1 MSSAGR
7 RTRSR
12 PYRQYIPK
20 MVISSDGGKTFHDGP
35 SNQSRFVGGQFVLAT
50 GRQTTVSESHR
61 YDYKH
66 GHFDGGGPFY
76 TDKVEYGGSPRT
88 VRLEK
93 GGNNKDLY
101 YTGPVYCPYPS
112 AAEFTSLAVDSNF
125 PARSEIDFDDLD
137 EDGATAIALCSPVN
151 PVSTLSQGFA
161 EGVREG
167 VPSIPGI
174 QTWKR
179 RTAIAKAAG
188 SEFLNV
194 EFGWLPLVGEV
205 SQVRDA
211 VRHHRDI
218 LNQYHRDEGR
228 NVRRE
233 FEFPVEKS
241 TVTVTGTGHA
251 TFPTEGNAFS
261 TAVGVP
267 LSERV
272 LTLETSV
279 RKWFSGAFTYGLP
292 SQSDSWGRAIG
303 IGSDADKLYGIALTP
318 DVIWELTPW
327 SWAIDW
333 FTNAGDVITNLTN
346 FELAGQIMRY
356 GYMMEEK
363 STRITAS
370 LKTCAMKG
378 AETKAGPSS
387 WVEHRSKV
395 RRPANPFGFGLT
407 GADLSPTQVLIA
419 AAVGISLL

>member
-1 MSSAGR
+1 MSSAGK

-12 PYRQYIPK
+12 PLKFAYSAKEIRK
-20 MVISSDGGKTFHDGP
+20 NGGKTFVGY
-35 SNQSRFVGGQFVLAT
+35 QSPAGNAVIAT

-61 YDYKH
+61 YDHVH

-76 TDKVEYGGSPRT
+76 TDKVEYGVSPRT

-93 GGNNKDLY
+93 GGNNAELW
-101 YTGPVYCPYPS
+101 YTGPVYCPFPS
-112 AAEFTSLAVDSNF
+112 SAEYTSLGVDSKF
-125 PARSEIDFDDLD
+125 VPRSETDFTDLD
-137 EDGATAIALCSPVN
+137 ADGATAISIVSPVN
-151 PVSTLSQGFA
+151 PTSTLSTGFA
-161 EGVREG
+161 EGIREG

-179 RTAIAKAAG
+179 RTGLAKAAG

-194 EFGWLPLVGEV
+194 EFGWLPLVGEI
-205 SQVRDA
+205 SKVRDS
-211 VRHHRDI
+211 VRFHRDI

-233 FEFPVEKS
+233 FAFPIERS
-241 TVTVTGTGHA
+241 GGTVVGTGHA
-251 TFPTEGNAFS
+251 TFPTEGNAWS
-261 TAVGVP
+261 TAIGVP

-279 RKWFSGAFTYGLP
+279 RKWFSGSFTYGLP

-327 SWAIDW
+327 SWAVDW
-333 FTNAGDVITNLTN
+333 FTNAGDLITNFTN

-363 STRITAS
+363 STKITAS
-370 LKTCAMKG
+370 LRTCALKG
-378 AETKAGPSS
+378 AETQAGPRS
-387 WVEHRSKV
+387 WVEHRSKI
-395 RRPANPFGFGLT
+395 RRPANPFGFGLSWE
-407 GADLSPTQVLIA
+407 GLSPTQVLIA
-419 AAVGISLL
+419 AAIGITRL

>member
-1 MSSAGR
+1 LPGGEPAGNV
-7 RTRSR
+7 
-12 PYRQYIPK
+12 
-20 MVISSDGGKTFHDGP
+20 VI
-35 SNQSRFVGGQFVLAT
+35 AT

-76 TDKVEYGGSPRT
+76 TDKVEYGINPRT
-88 VRLEK
+88 VRLKE
-93 GGNNKDLY
+93 GGNSHEWY
-101 YTGPVYCPYPS
+101 YTGPVYCPFPS
-112 AAEFTSLAVDSNF
+112 AAEYTALAVDSKF
-125 PARSEIDFDDLD
+125 PARSEINFDDLD
-137 EDGATAIALCSPVN
+137 EDGATAISLCSPVN
-151 PVSTLSQGFA
+151 PVATLSQGFA
-161 EGVREG
+161 EGIREG

-179 RTAIAKAAG
+179 RTSIAKAAG
-188 SEFLNV
+188 SEFLNT
-194 EFGWLPLVGEV
+194 EFGWIPLVGEI
-205 SQVRDA
+205 SQTRDA
-211 VRHHRDI
+211 VRNHRDI
-218 LNQYHRDEGR
+218 LAQYHRDEGR
-228 NVRRE
+228 NVRRS
-233 FEFPVEKS
+233 FEFPIEKS
-241 TVTVTGTGHA
+241 GGTVVGTGHA

-261 TAVGVP
+261 TAIGVP

-279 RKWFSGAFTYGLP
+279 RKWFSGSFTYGLP
-292 SQSDSWGRAIG
+292 YQSDSWTRAMRA
-303 IGSDADKLYGIALTP
+303 GSDADKLYGIALTP
-318 DVIWELTPW
+318 NVVWELTPW

-333 FTNAGDVITNLTN
+333 FTNAGDVITNFTN

-370 LKTCAMKG
+370 LKTCALKG
-378 AETKAGPSS
+378 AESTSGSSS